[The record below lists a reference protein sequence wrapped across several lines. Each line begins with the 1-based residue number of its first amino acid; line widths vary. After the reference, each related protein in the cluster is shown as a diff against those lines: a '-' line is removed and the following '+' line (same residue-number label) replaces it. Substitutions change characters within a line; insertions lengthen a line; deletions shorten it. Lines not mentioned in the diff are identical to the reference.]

1 LDNKMAKEF
10 KKLIGNRI
18 YVEMPKK
25 EESKLIVDENTK
37 EALQKEML
45 KKMSKLT
52 VYAVGDL
59 VTNVA
64 EGDTILIDPSAL
76 SKAPLIPLS
85 DDKDVLLISPFDVIH
100 VW

>member
-1 LDNKMAKEF
+1 MAKEF

-18 YVEMPKK
+18 YVELPKK

-45 KKMSKLT
+45 KKMSKLK

-59 VTNVA
+59 VTNVI
-64 EGDTILIDPSAL
+64 EGDVILVDPSAL
-76 SKAPLIPLS
+76 SKSHVIPLS